1 MTDSGPPYPN
11 PNPVPGSNAIGSFAI
26 GISPIG
32 DIPAFNPYATIIS
45 QYSNSNI
52 IDGIITSLAA
62 ALDLTELMDSFY
74 DDMMNPDT
82 AIGYGL
88 DVIGRIVDVS
98 RTLPFSGSTTF
109 LGFNEA
115 SSWTGFGQGGFFSG
129 GSTTTNV
136 QLSDSD
142 YRTLIRAKMAG
153 NISDGSIPSINNI
166 LLTLF
171 PNRGI
176 CYVAD
181 GLNMSLTYTFNFAL
195 NPIEVAIIQ
204 ESGVLPNPTGVIV
217 NVVHA

>member
-1 MTDSGPPYPN
+1 MTGPPYPRYAQGAA
-11 PNPVPGSNAIGSFAI
+11 PGQNAIGSFVI
-26 GISPIG
+26 GVSPIG
-32 DIPAFNPYATIIS
+32 DIPAFDVWTTVIAE
-45 QYSNSNI
+45 YSNSPI
-52 IDGIITSLAA
+52 IDGIITSFAA
-62 ALDLTELMDSFY
+62 AIDLTELMDAFF
-74 DDMMNPDT
+74 DNMFNPDT
-82 AIGYGL
+82 AVGYGL
-88 DVIGRIVDVS
+88 DVIGRIVGVS
-98 RTLPFSGSTTF
+98 RTLAFSGSTTY
-109 LGFNEA
+109 LGFKEG

-136 QLSDSD
+136 QLADTD

-171 PNRGI
+171 PNRGK

-204 ESGVLPNPTGVIV
+204 ESGVLPSPTGVIV